1 MNFAFYISGNSTR
14 LTRFLNKSKVE
25 LIKDIKLVVSDGKM
39 TEQQKLCLVQ
49 HEIPIKVVDYSS
61 IIGKNRK
68 EKNRILSD
76 KMLNYLKENRIDYC
90 FSFGSHVLSGD
101 LLTEYKWKLIN
112 FHPSILP
119 MYPGQNAIDQAIA
132 HGNTFLVGNTVHFI
146 NEGIDTGNIIMQSV
160 IPLYAFFNNDKNYDI
175 VLDIQVEMLQ
185 QLIQVIQEKRLI
197 VDKNGNVNILKAD
210 YNRYNIY
217 PKIR

>member
-14 LTRFLNKSKVE
+14 LKQFLNESKAE

-39 TEQQKLCLVQ
+39 TEQQKLCLIQ
-49 HEIPIKVVDYSS
+49 HEISYKIVDYSS
-61 IIGKNRK
+61 IAGNDRK

-76 KMLNYLKENRIDYC
+76 EILKYLKENDIDYC
-90 FSFGSHVLSGD
+90 FSFGSHILSGD

-210 YNRYNIY
+210 YNMYNIY
-217 PKIR
+217 PKIS

>member
-14 LTRFLNKSKVE
+14 LKQFLNKSKAE

-39 TEQQKLCLVQ
+39 TEQQKLCLIQ
-49 HEIPIKVVDYSS
+49 HEIPYKVVDYSF
-61 IIGKNRK
+61 IAGKDRK

-76 KMLNYLKENRIDYC
+76 KILKSLKENGIDYC
-90 FSFGSHVLSGD
+90 FSFGSHILSGD
-101 LLTEYKWKLIN
+101 LLLEYKWKLIN

-132 HGNTFLVGNTVHFI
+132 HGNTFLVGNTAHFI

-160 IPLYAFFNNDKNYDI
+160 IPLYAFYENDKNYDI
-175 VLDIQVEMLQ
+175 VLNIQVEMLQ
-185 QLIQVIQEKRLI
+185 QLIQVIQERRLVI
-197 VDKNGNVNILKAD
+197 DKNGNVNILKAD
-210 YNRYNIY
+210 YNMYNIY
-217 PKIR
+217 PKIS